1 MEEAFDTYGAA
12 ENYINATPKFTK
24 KNSREDT
31 ARFWKFLGYP
41 ARESSILHIAG
52 TNGKGSVCAYLC
64 SVLRKA
70 GISCGMFTSP
80 HLVTMRERFVIDGE
94 MVSEEEFLDAFRVV
108 MEGVKNFSEGTYD
121 PTFSELLF
129 FMAMVLFEKRRVEY
143 VILETGLGGRLD
155 ATNVVDEKKVCI
167 LTSIGYD
174 HMECLGETL
183 PLIAGEKAGIMRCSV
198 PVVYPDKQEE
208 VTRTIEEYAKKTG
221 AVTFPLRE
229 TAIKEIKIKNK
240 TIDFSL
246 HLLYYNYISFT
257 VSTSALYQVENASL
271 AVRALELL
279 GDGRIT
285 VPVMQD
291 GIREA
296 FWEGRMEEVL
306 PSVYLDGAHNVDGIR
321 AFLETVKRHVC
332 TGRRILLYSS
342 VRDKQ
347 YREAAALL
355 SQAGMFD
362 EICLVPLQGGRALS
376 LSQLTDSFRQ
386 YTGFDRKAYQTPEAA
401 LTELLSHRNDGD
413 VVYIVGSLYL
423 VGEVKALLRSL
434 KHD

>member
-41 ARESSILHIAG
+41 ARECKILHIAG

-64 SVLRKA
+64 SVLKKA

-80 HLVTMRERFVIDGE
+80 HLVTMRERFAVDGE
-94 MVSEEEFLDAFRVV
+94 MISEEVFLDAFRVV
-108 MEGVKNFSEGTYD
+108 MEGVKSFSPGNYH
-121 PTFSELLF
+121 PTFFELLF
-129 FMAMVLFEKRRVEY
+129 FMAMIVFEKSRVEY

-174 HMECLGETL
+174 HMEYLGETL
-183 PLIAGEKAGIMRCSV
+183 PLIAREKAGIMRCGV
-198 PVVYPDKQEE
+198 PVVYPDRQDE
-208 VTRTIEEYAKKTG
+208 VSRVIEEYAERIG
-221 AVTFPLRE
+221 AETVPLE
-229 TAIKEIKIKNK
+229 KTAIKEIKIKNK

-246 HLLYYNYISFT
+246 HLLYYDYIGFT

-279 GDGRIT
+279 RDARIT
-285 VPVMQD
+285 VPIMQE

-321 AFLETVKRHVC
+321 AFLETVRRHSC

-355 SQAGMFD
+355 SKAALFD
-362 EICLVPLQGGRALS
+362 EVCLVPLQGERALP
-376 LSQLTDSFRQ
+376 LPQLMDSFGQ
-386 YTGFDRKAYQTPEAA
+386 YTGFDKKAYTTLEEAFR
-401 LTELLSHRNDGD
+401 ELLSHKNDGD

-434 KHD
+434 EHD